1 MFNWEEIYVPKSSIL
16 IIEVVSCKW
25 YYTEFDVSTG
35 LTCVL

>member
-1 MFNWEEIYVPKSSIL
+1 MCNCEELYVPKSSVL

-25 YYTEFDVSTG
+25 YYTEVDVSTG